1 MFRRFKERKLQD
13 LGLRERTVNPEFD
26 AKVNR
31 FNKTDAA
38 LAKVHQAATAY
49 ANALSTLGRLGKELT
64 GALMEYYALVS
75 AHLLPPDLCVFGLRH
90 KNQ

>member
-38 LAKVHQAATAY
+38 LGKVHRAATAY

-64 GALMEYYALVS
+64 GALMEYYALVRVRNFRP
-75 AHLLPPDLCVFGLRH
+75 AEG
-90 KNQ
+90 